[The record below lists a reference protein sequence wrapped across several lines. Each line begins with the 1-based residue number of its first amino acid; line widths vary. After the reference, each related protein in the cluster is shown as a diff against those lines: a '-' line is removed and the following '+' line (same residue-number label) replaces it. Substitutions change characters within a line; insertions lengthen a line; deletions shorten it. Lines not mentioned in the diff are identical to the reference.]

1 MNGDFEPQPPH
12 QQAPKSSPASIRPSN
27 VFHGYQAYPQHQASA
42 ASMPP
47 HLSNGLDH
55 SISNHAISSSA
66 SIPTAITKIEK
77 SSPSSEKKH
86 SSNFSD
92 LPEAK
97 RRKFILVDDTERKI
111 RVRVKVNLESVEIA
125 EIPDSYRRLNSVF
138 PRSWFP
144 TEMPPNPR
152 DKRAR
157 RIRFV
162 EEDVEDG
169 AEGQGEGLG
178 VAEMGRGLQVGRV
191 TVPVPMV
198 EDREGKLKVP
208 GLGRRATERED
219 KLNDLGYR
227 MSWSQSRTFSG
238 RVVFLQKSCEWPMIL
253 SLDKVRI
260 SSLSMRY

>member
-1 MNGDFEPQPPH
+1 
-12 QQAPKSSPASIRPSN
+12 
-27 VFHGYQAYPQHQASA
+27 
-42 ASMPP
+42 
-47 HLSNGLDH
+47 
-55 SISNHAISSSA
+55 
-66 SIPTAITKIEK
+66 
-77 SSPSSEKKH
+77 
-86 SSNFSD
+86 
-92 LPEAK
+92 
-97 RRKFILVDDTERKI
+97 
-111 RVRVKVNLESVEIA
+111 
-125 EIPDSYRRLNSVF
+125 
-138 PRSWFP
+138 
-144 TEMPPNPR
+144 MPPNPR